1 MFELAI
7 YDLDGT
13 IIDSLPDIHKSLVET
28 LEHFNLPTLNME
40 ETRSLIGDGVETLL
54 LKAVGEENFNEK
66 ILAYFKAVYK
76 NNLTCQTTFM
86 KDFDKILNDLPKICR
101 INVILSNKLF
111 EFTEKI
117 IKHFN
122 LNKYFIEWYGGD
134 SFIEKK
140 PSPYPIIHLMNQ
152 HNVKNTN
159 TIVIGDNYT
168 DINAGVYAKSKVCFA
183 AYGYGKIKDKKP
195 HYIAET
201 PFQIL
206 EVIKNG

>member
-28 LEHFNLPTLNME
+28 LKHFNLPTLNME
-40 ETRSLIGDGVETLL
+40 KTKSLIGDGVETLL
-54 LKAVGEENFNEK
+54 LKAVGKDNFNEK
-66 ILAYFKAVYK
+66 ILAYFKDVYK
-76 NNLTCQTTFM
+76 NNLTCKTTLM
-86 KDFDKILNDLPKICR
+86 KDFDKILNELPKICH

-122 LNKYFIEWYGGD
+122 LNKYFNEWYGGD

-152 HNVKNTN
+152 YNVKNTN
-159 TIVIGDNYT
+159 TLVIGDNYT
-168 DINAGVYAKSKVCFA
+168 DINAGINAKAKVCFVS
-183 AYGYGKIKDKKP
+183 YGYGHIKDKKP
-195 HYIAET
+195 HYIAKN
-201 PFQIL
+201 PLQIL
-206 EVIKNG
+206 EFIRNG